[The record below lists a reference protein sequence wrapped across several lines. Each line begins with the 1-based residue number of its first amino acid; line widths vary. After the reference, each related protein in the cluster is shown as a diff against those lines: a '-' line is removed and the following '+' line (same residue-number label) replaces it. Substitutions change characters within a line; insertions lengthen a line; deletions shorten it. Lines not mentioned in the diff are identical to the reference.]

1 MIETG
6 VLVWSSIDTQQV
18 RIIIE
23 TDLWEGM
30 IWMRITTTFVMNDN
44 VDYKT
49 LDVLTS

>member
-6 VLVWSSIDTQQV
+6 VLMWSSIDTQQV

-30 IWMRITTTFVMNDN
+30 IRMRITTT
-44 VDYKT
+44 
-49 LDVLTS
+49 